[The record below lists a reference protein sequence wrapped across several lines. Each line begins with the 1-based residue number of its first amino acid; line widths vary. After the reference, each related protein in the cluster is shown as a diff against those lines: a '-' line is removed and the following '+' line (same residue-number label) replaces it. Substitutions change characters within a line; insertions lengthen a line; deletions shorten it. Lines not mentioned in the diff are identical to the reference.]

1 MQQKVQD
8 LFRKMCDKDE
18 AEAFVYADQLAKIGS
33 EEVLSKL
40 LELLRSE
47 DFDDAY
53 LAARALSKME
63 NNQAALEPLLEVI
76 HAKSNQNR
84 NGGFV
89 EMLEGFDLSDSFV
102 DLFRIYLFG
111 NFKASLLAKAL
122 LDSVEFDITPRVLKK
137 AEKHWKHFT
146 NNTNAE
152 SDEFMLKKDEVETM
166 LQEMRDL
173 FDDNQ

>member
-1 MQQKVQD
+1 MEQKVQD
-8 LFRKMCDKDE
+8 LFRKMCDKNE
-18 AEAFVYADQLAKIGS
+18 SEAFYYADQLAKIVT

-53 LAARALSKME
+53 LAARALSKMGD
-63 NNQAALEPLLEVI
+63 NQVALEPLLEVI
-76 HAKSNQNR
+76 HAKSNQQR
-84 NGGFV
+84 NGAFV
-89 EMLEGFDLSDSFV
+89 EMLEGFDLSNNFV

-111 NFKASLLAKAL
+111 NFKASLLAKEL

-137 AEKHWKHFT
+137 AEKHWKHFI

-152 SDEFMLKKDEVETM
+152 SDEFILKKDEVETM